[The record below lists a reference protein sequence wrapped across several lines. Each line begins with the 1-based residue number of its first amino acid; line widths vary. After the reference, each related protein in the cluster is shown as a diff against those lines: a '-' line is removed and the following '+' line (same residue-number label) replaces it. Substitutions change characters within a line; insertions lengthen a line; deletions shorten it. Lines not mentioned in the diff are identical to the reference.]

1 MFSAFQ
7 KGMYIMEIQLWR
19 EILYPYELAVNE
31 LMVKF
36 NYIIKE
42 YRSANMYSPI
52 EQVDGRVK
60 KISSILEKCQKKKI
74 AIEDINDKIEDMAG
88 IRIICQFVE
97 DIDKVVEIIKN
108 RTDMEVKSEKDY
120 VKNIKDSGYRSYHMI
135 VYYDVQT
142 LKGTKRVHVEIQIRT
157 MAMNFWATIEHSLQ
171 YKYRQNMPSHIRERL
186 SGAAD
191 AILIL
196 DKEMSQIR
204 GEIMDAQNSFQVKAN
219 VVAEILNSIQNLY
232 SVANKR
238 EIIKIQDEF
247 YRIYKQND
255 LEQLQRFSKELDIIA
270 EGYHAQGIRY

>member
-1 MFSAFQ
+1 
-7 KGMYIMEIQLWR
+7 MEIQLWR

-171 YKYRQNMPSHIRERL
+171 YKYRQNMPSYIRERL